1 MKSHHL
7 VARECCKVS
16 TIKFN
21 FPRKKIYVSKRNRR
35 DTGEKIVETS
45 HQKALLFTYF
55 LLFIFFP
62 KGNILTEGLQK
73 KPAFNY
79 SKNSVILY
87 SKSKRMLSICL
98 FVCFGG
104 DFKV

>member
-62 KGNILTEGLQK
+62 KGNILTEGLK
-73 KPAFNY
+73 KN
-79 SKNSVILY
+79 L
-87 SKSKRMLSICL
+87 LSTIAKTVS
-98 FVCFGG
+98 FFTV
-104 DFKV
+104 KVKEC